1 MDVAI
6 VAYHSGDDYQ
16 NPASIARLNYYGS
29 MIPGFPTVIFDGM
42 LTSVGGGNV
51 YPTYLS
57 KYNSRIA
64 VASDYTIT
72 VSGSNSG
79 MIDYELEIT
88 VEKVASGIDNPVM
101 HVVVTESH
109 IPESWGG
116 LSEVNYAERVMAPN
130 QNGTTLDFSGGDIQE
145 HTINFTLE
153 PEWVNE
159 ECELVIFLQNNSTK
173 EVLQGS
179 KFEIMDFGTSNTDD
193 ASILGVVAPNSVCL
207 NSFIPKVEIANYGL
221 DNLTSLD
228 IVYQVNEQTSETYAW
243 TGNLSY
249 LESETVILPELS
261 FEIENSNAF
270 IVEVENPNGADDQ
283 YPSNNTYTV
292 NLANAENVPA
302 SINLALKLDD
312 NPEETSWELLDSEGT
327 VLYSDGSYSNPGQYI
342 IETFTFDENDCYSF
356 IIYDEGGDGLTG
368 TGNYKLAY
376 SAPPIFFAE
385 GKDFG
390 FEDEV
395 QFGVGLTGET
405 EIVVGNEVSIY
416 PNPTAQNAQVSFD
429 LLESSTVEMQVF
441 NALGMKVYTYE
452 ENMLSS
458 GNHVLEIDGDGLN
471 AGVYY
476 VNLIIGESIE
486 TQKLIIK

>member
-1 MDVAI
+1 MDVAVI
-6 VAYHSGDDYQ
+6 NYHYDDEYQ
-16 NPASIARLNYYGS
+16 NDASFARIIYYNVS
-29 MIPGFPTVIFDGM
+29 GFPTSKFDGV
-42 LTSVGGGNV
+42 LSSSGGGVNL
-51 YPTYLS
+51 YPSYLQ

-64 VASDYTIT
+64 IPSSYTIGVQGT
-72 VSGSNSG
+72 NSG
-79 MIDYELEIT
+79 QEEYELEIT
-88 VEKVASGIDNPVM
+88 IEKVASGIDNPVM

-179 KFEIMDFGTSNTDD
+179 KFEIMDFGTSNTND
-193 ASILGVVAPNSVCL
+193 ASILGVMSPNTVCK

-243 TGNLSY
+243 TGNLAY
-249 LESETVILPELS
+249 LESETIVLPELS
-261 FEIENSNAF
+261 FEIESSNTF
-270 IVEVENPNGADDQ
+270 IVEAENPNETDDQ
-283 YPSNNTYTV
+283 YPSNNTYSV
-292 NLANAENVPA
+292 NLAHAANVPYTI
-302 SINLALKLDD
+302 SLILKLDD
-312 NPEETSWELLDSEGT
+312 NPEEISWEVLNSTGT
-327 VLYSDGSYSNPGQYI
+327 VMYSGGDYTTAGQNL
-342 IETFTFDENDCYSF
+342 IETFELTDPDCYAF

-368 TGNYKLAY
+368 TGNFRLAY
-376 SAPPIFFAE
+376 GTPITFFAE
-385 GKDFG
+385 GKYFG
-390 FEDEV
+390 YEDEI
-395 QFGVGLTGET
+395 QFGVGLTGEA
-405 EIVVGNEVSIY
+405 EIVVGNVVSVY
-416 PNPTAQNAQVSFD
+416 PNPTAQKAQVSFE
-429 LLESSTVEMQVF
+429 LPESATVEMQVF
-441 NALGMKVYTYE
+441 NALGMIVYTYE

-458 GNHVLEIDGDGLN
+458 GKHVLEIDGKGLN

-476 VNLIIGESIE
+476 VNLKIDDSIE